1 MSLGFSASR
10 WRGLILFVWTAG
22 LALLLGLGRYS
33 LFIRPT
39 LWPLILCNVLIL
51 LLFLVAMIVRP
62 IHGGSRRVTAAAWVR
77 GGMMLLPLLYM
88 SSLLSGAAA
97 SGLNSFALQKR
108 SMGLGFGS
116 DSQPMAAD
124 SDTTAINTNKPISL
138 GYIMRH
144 LQRLSG
150 SRVITEGRVSTDD
163 TLPAGEFVVYR
174 FVIVCCAADALPVEA
189 VVKSPKA
196 AGLKSDDWIRVGGIL
211 RAQVKDGRS
220 VPVIEA
226 DEVDPIAAPN
236 DPYLSPV
243 QF

>member
-1 MSLGFSASR
+1 MRVGLSAGR

-33 LFIRPT
+33 LFIRPA
-39 LWPLILCNVLIL
+39 LWPLILCNVIIL
-51 LLFLVAMIVRP
+51 LLFLVAMMVRP
-62 IHGGSRRVTAAAWVR
+62 IHGGSRRITGAAWVR
-77 GGMMLLPLLYM
+77 GGMLLLPLLYM
-88 SSLLSGAAA
+88 SSLLTGAAA

-116 DSQPMAAD
+116 DSLSMAGEA
-124 SDTTAINTNKPISL
+124 DTTAINTNQPISL
-138 GYIMRH
+138 GFIARH

-211 RAQVKDGRS
+211 RMQEKDGKA

-226 DEVDPIAAPN
+226 DQVDPIAAPN

>member
-1 MSLGFSASR
+1 
-10 WRGLILFVWTAG
+10 
-22 LALLLGLGRYS
+22 
-33 LFIRPT
+33 
-39 LWPLILCNVLIL
+39 
-51 LLFLVAMIVRP
+51 
-62 IHGGSRRVTAAAWVR
+62 
-77 GGMMLLPLLYM
+77 
-88 SSLLSGAAA
+88 
-97 SGLNSFALQKR
+97 
-108 SMGLGFGS
+108 
-116 DSQPMAAD
+116 
-124 SDTTAINTNKPISL
+124 
-138 GYIMRH
+138 

-196 AGLKSDDWIRVGGIL
+196 GSFKSDDWIRVSGTL
-211 RAQVKDGRS
+211 RMQEKDGKA

-226 DEVDPIAAPN
+226 DQVDPIAAPN